1 MSLVHQAGRSD
12 NFDGERAVANAMALA
27 ASRSSDGRRV
37 DVRDARGRI
46 VAVYRSGRP
55 VAYVRDVEP
64 AR

>member
-12 NFDGERAVANAMALA
+12 DFDGERAVANAMALA
-27 ASRSSDGRRV
+27 ALRSSNGRRV

-55 VAYVRDVEP
+55 VAHVRDVGP

>member
-1 MSLVHQAGRSD
+1 
-12 NFDGERAVANAMALA
+12 MALA

-55 VAYVRDVEP
+55 VA
-64 AR
+64 